1 MKKTFK
7 GSPNIVTPVMEER
20 IIKVAYQ
27 DGSWFDKW
35 MVHYVRKE
43 NPKVEKLYQAH
54 LAAVRDV
61 RTAGNEIVCPDRL
74 SNRLLEI
81 ATSENAPERE
91 PLLSLLKRG
100 YFAFQA
106 TTALAAVLILTVA
119 LVHQFR
125 GPSVDQQ
132 ELEEATLQAKA
143 SLALISEIMNGTRD
157 TVHDEVILMHTAKP
171 IHDSIYKGTETIK
184 RNI

>member
-1 MKKTFK
+1 MKETFK

-27 DGSWFDKW
+27 DGSWFDRW
-35 MVHYVRKE
+35 MVHYVRKQ
-43 NPKVEKLYQAH
+43 NPKVERLYQAH

-61 RTAGNEIVCPDRL
+61 RLAGNEIMCSDRL

-81 ATSENAPERE
+81 ATPESGLDRV
-91 PLLSLLKRG
+91 PISALLKRG

-106 TTALAAVLILTVA
+106 TTALAAVLVLTVA
-119 LVHQFR
+119 LIHQFR
-125 GPSVDQQ
+125 GPSVDQR
-132 ELEEATLQAKA
+132 ELEEATQQAKA

-157 TVHDEVILMHTAKP
+157 SINDEVILMHTAKP
-171 IHDSIYKGTETIK
+171 IHDSIFKGTETIK

>member
-1 MKKTFK
+1 MSETFK
-7 GSPNIVTPVMEER
+7 RSPHIVTPVMEER

-27 DGSWFDKW
+27 DGSWFDKLI
-35 MVHYVRKE
+35 VHHVRKE
-43 NPKVEKLYQAH
+43 NPKVERLYQAH

-61 RTAGNEIVCPDRL
+61 RIAGSEIVCSDRL
-74 SNRLLEI
+74 GDRLMNI
-81 ATSENAPERE
+81 AVTERSELSE
-91 PLLSLLKRG
+91 PWFAGLKRG
-100 YFAFQA
+100 YFALQA
-106 TTALAAVLILTVA
+106 TSALAAMLVLTFV

-125 GPSVDQQ
+125 GPSIDQR

-157 TVHDEVILMHTAKP
+157 TVHDEVILRRTAKP
-171 IHDSIYKGTETIK
+171 IHESIYKGTETIK